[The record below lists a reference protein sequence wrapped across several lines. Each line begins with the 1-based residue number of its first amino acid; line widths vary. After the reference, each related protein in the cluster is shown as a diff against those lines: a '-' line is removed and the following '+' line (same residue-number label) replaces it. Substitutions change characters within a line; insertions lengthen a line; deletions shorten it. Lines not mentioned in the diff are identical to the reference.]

1 MNESFDLLEKPVI
14 SDVKAILLTQHDN
27 GKDKRE
33 LLLLCHT
40 VNRHPPEY
48 AWRKD
53 GSPLVKGTDTV
64 NISLEKNTAVG
75 VYECHVTNV
84 AGSASKSLVISLAG
98 EPGKRVIVCFISLS
112 KLDV

>member
-1 MNESFDLLEKPVI
+1 MI
-14 SDVKAILLTQHDN
+14 RDVKGILLTQHDN

-40 VNRHPPEY
+40 ANRHPPEY

-64 NISLEKNTAVG
+64 IISLEKNTAVG
-75 VYECHVTNV
+75 KYECHVTNV
-84 AGSASKSLVISLAG
+84 VGSASKSLVFSHVG
-98 EPGKRVIVCFISLS
+98 EPGKRVIVLYLYPSWMC
-112 KLDV
+112 KLGKADLVY